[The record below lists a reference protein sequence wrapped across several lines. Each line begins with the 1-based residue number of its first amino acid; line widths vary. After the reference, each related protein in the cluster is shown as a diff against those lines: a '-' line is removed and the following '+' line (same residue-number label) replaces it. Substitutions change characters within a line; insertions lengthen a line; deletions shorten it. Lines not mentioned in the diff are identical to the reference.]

1 MLIHFVVMFFIIFTM
16 NVLYFY
22 VYHLPLKAAIADEDD
37 KLPEET
43 QSDEDNL
50 GAESEQEPES
60 EQETEL
66 PQPESFKNFDDA
78 VEEFTNEIVQ
88 PQYRK
93 QYNDFTEFRL

>member
-22 VYHLPLKAAIADEDD
+22 VYHLPLKAAITAEDD

-43 QSDEDNL
+43 LSEEGNS
-50 GAESEQEPES
+50 GAESEQETES
-60 EQETEL
+60 ETEL
-66 PQPESFKNFDDA
+66 PQPESFMNFDDA